1 MKDKLGVFLIGGAI
15 GATIALLCAPRTGVE
30 TRAVVADR
38 LNTAWNGAQDFGAN
52 AAAQTQQVYQ
62 NVSARGQEFAQNA
75 GARVQDFTQVAGARV
90 QDFAQTASTRGQE
103 FAQTAGAR
111 AQEFAQ
117 TAATRGQE
125 FAQTVGARGQEFAQG
140 AAARVQQAAG
150 NVKAAG
156 ASLNGDELREKI
168 EAARQRIASQVV
180 KNAEESHETV
190 ADTIDVDAAV
200 ADVAEPGTPQA

>member
-62 NVSARGQEFAQNA
+62 NVSARGQEFAQTA

-117 TAATRGQE
+117 TAAT
-125 FAQTVGARGQEFAQG
+125 RGQEFAQG

-200 ADVAEPGTPQA
+200 ADVAEPGTSQA